1 MHIRPWKADLC
12 PIDKCL
18 LAFIWLTWV
27 MTGRR
32 SKWWR
37 SNGWRMAATA
47 QSLSHCFHQLSSLS
61 RRCALGSSRFFPPS
75 HTTGTQCIG
84 AQFANLTNMLK
95 WTDMNICSSDLD
107 SIHPNTNQWL
117 RIELFQMKILTTS
130 RIANRSSSLHGQ
142 VELIKVCSAKWFK
155 VPNITFTPTTWK
167 SKVFISSGT
176 THKDT
181 KGRLSLWKSHK
192 AMDIFHTPL
201 YPPAPQPLQTVDT
214 FRETLFFP

>member
-1 MHIRPWKADLC
+1 
-12 PIDKCL
+12 
-18 LAFIWLTWV
+18 

-37 SNGWRMAATA
+37 SDGWRMAATA
-47 QSLSHCFHQLSSLS
+47 QSLSHCFHQLSSSLS
-61 RRCALGSSRFFPPS
+61 LSEVCLGSSRFFPPT
-75 HTTGTQCIG
+75 HTTGTQCMG
-84 AQFANLTNMLK
+84 AQ
-95 WTDMNICSSDLD
+95 
-107 SIHPNTNQWL
+107 L

-167 SKVFISSGT
+167 SKVFISSGS

-181 KGRLSLWKSHK
+181 KGSYEKVTKLWTFS
-192 AMDIFHTPL
+192 ILPFTPL
-201 YPPAPQPLQTVDT
+201 PPNLYRQW
-214 FRETLFFP
+214 TLLGSLFSSPSITYSHCSL